1 MGPTL
6 NRVVVE
12 RSRTKG
18 LLAFAGCVVFVVLC
32 LLIATTGHPV
42 ALAIA
47 VLGIVTFGSFGALW
61 VRQLVR
67 SGPGLGVDDDGVDV
81 TSSASGVG
89 RVPWS
94 DVTHVSTWGM
104 PGSRNVVVHVR
115 NPEDHVERL
124 GWFARRSARANVSLV
139 GSPVV
144 LNANTLQTDTESL
157 VRLLHQGHEGHS
169 GSFGVVPPSL

>member
-1 MGPTL
+1 VGPTL
-6 NRVVVE
+6 TRVVVE

-18 LLAFAGCVVFVVLC
+18 LLALGGCVVFVVLC

-47 VLGIVTFGSFGALW
+47 VLGIVTFGTFGALW
-61 VRQLVR
+61 VRQLFR
-67 SGPGLGVDDDGVDV
+67 SGPGLVVDDHGFDDA
-81 TSSASGVG
+81 SSAIGVG

-115 NPEDHVERL
+115 NPGDHLERL
-124 GWFARRSARANVSLV
+124 GWFARRSARANISLV

-144 LNANTLQTDTESL
+144 LNANTLRTDTDCL
-157 VRLLHQGHEGHS
+157 VRLLREGHERHS